1 VSKLFISH
9 AAHDKPLVEAF
20 VDLLEGGVGVPH
32 RAIFCTSFR
41 GQSIAPGEHFV
52 ESIRAELG
60 DATSVIALISEAYYA
75 SAFCMCELGGVWLQS
90 KDFLPVLVPP
100 VGYADL
106 KAVLGVLQVSKI
118 DSPEHL
124 DELRDE
130 LARRLEIEPH
140 PTPTWSRK
148 RDAFLVALPGLLAAT
163 RFTGPVDRATFQK
176 AVKERDEYR
185 AECAARDAEVSRL
198 NAIVADLKQ
207 AKGAEAVAA
216 VIRAHSSEPE
226 TFEELVRTARAALG
240 RLSRPTRVAVYYRIR
255 NELCVPENWE
265 DVRLPI
271 EYGELA
277 ENFDESAVSANPANA
292 KVRAALDAVE
302 ALDSWLRRA
311 SDDFGRWYAGESDGE
326 KPELTLRSF
335 WDRHLW

>member
-1 VSKLFISH
+1 VGKLFISH
-9 AAHDKPLVEAF
+9 AAHDKALVQAF

-32 RAIFCTSFR
+32 RAIFCSSFR

-52 ESIRAELG
+52 DSIRKELG
-60 DATSVIALISEAYYA
+60 DAASVVALISEAYYA

-140 PTPTWSRK
+140 PTSTWSRK
-148 RDAFLVALPGLLAAT
+148 RDAFLAALPGMLAAT
-163 RFTGPVDRATFQK
+163 RITGPVDRATFQK
-176 AVKERDEYR
+176 AVKERDDCR
-185 AECAARDAEVSRL
+185 AECTARDAEVSRL
-198 NAIVADLKQ
+198 NAMVADLKA
-207 AKGAEAVAA
+207 AKGTEAVAE

-226 TFEELVRTARAALG
+226 AFKELVRAARAALG
-240 RLSRPTRVAVYYRIR
+240 RLSRPTRFAVYYRVR
-255 NELCVPENWE
+255 SELCVPENWD

-271 EYGELA
+271 EYGELT
-277 ENFDESAVSANPANA
+277 ENSDEGTVSANPANT

-302 ALDSWLRRA
+302 ALNSWLRGTRE
-311 SDDFGRWYAGESDGE
+311 DFGLWYAGESDGE
-326 KPELTLRSF
+326 QPELTLRSF